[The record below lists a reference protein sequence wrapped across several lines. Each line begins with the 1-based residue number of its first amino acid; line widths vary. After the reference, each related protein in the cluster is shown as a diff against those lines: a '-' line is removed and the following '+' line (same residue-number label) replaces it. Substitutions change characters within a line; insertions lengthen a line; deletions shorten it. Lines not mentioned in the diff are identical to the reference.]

1 MSGTTPY
8 REQYSEEVDRVNTVG
23 TAPDAPFKLV
33 AVGPGTAAALT
44 RHLDTRRPFNDP
56 AFENGY
62 RAAVARCI
70 EIALREEER

>member
-1 MSGTTPY
+1 MSGVNPY
-8 REQYSEEVDRVNTVG
+8 REQYPEEADRVNTVG
-23 TAPDAPFKLV
+23 AAPDAPFKLV

-56 AFENGY
+56 VFESGY

-70 EIALREEER
+70 EIAMQEEGR

>member
-1 MSGTTPY
+1 
-8 REQYSEEVDRVNTVG
+8 VG

-33 AVGPGTAAALT
+33 AVGPGTAVALGQ
-44 RHLDTRRPFNDP
+44 HLDTRRPFNDP

-70 EIALREEER
+70 EIAMREEGR